1 MHLQYGDMWTAWDIA
16 DLFAVTTNSTITK
29 DGRLVMGRGIAQ
41 QARDR
46 FPGIDKTL
54 ASQFTSGSRYGLLV
68 SSDWPEQKLA
78 AFQVKI
84 HWRSKADV
92 SLIEYSTAC
101 LLAWCQAHPQAQVH
115 LNFPG
120 IGNGRLGYEQVL
132 PLLQALPDTVTLWQ
146 LAPSV

>member
-1 MHLQYGDMWTAWDIA
+1 
-16 DLFAVTTNSTITK
+16 LFAITTNSTITK

-46 FPGIDKTL
+46 FPGIDKEL
-54 ASQFTSGSRYGLLV
+54 ASQFTSGARYGLLV
-68 SSDWPEQKLA
+68 SPQWPVQKLA

-84 HWRSKADV
+84 HWRSKASLD
-92 SLIEYSTAC
+92 LIEYSSAC
-101 LLAWCQAHPQAQVH
+101 LLEWCVAHPTAQVH

-132 PLLQALPDTVTLWQ
+132 PFLQPLPDTVTIWQ
-146 LAPSV
+146 LTPQG